1 MPPRKKKVAKKEEK
15 KAKEEEDKEEFL
27 SKYAE
32 ILEKRVNGNSPYR
45 TNINHYS
52 YVEIDGVS
60 VDFWVEK
67 ETDNTYSFF
76 ITVVDDIIKK
86 NDFNSIILL
95 QIKDF
100 KDIRSLLQQIE
111 IVKRDYKLIEH
122 NILSPEDIEYVRM
135 QRTFFQIPTDK
146 NCSVCFESTNEY
158 TICRHPICFHCRY
171 KCVSSNIN
179 ACPICRE
186 NNLKRFPNELTNL
199 D

>member
-1 MPPRKKKVAKKEEK
+1 MPPRKKKLTEEEK
-15 KAKEEEDKEEFL
+15 EKEEFL

-32 ILEKRVNGNSPYR
+32 ILEKRVNGNFPHH

-67 ETDNTYSFF
+67 ETDNTYSFS
-76 ITVVDDIIKK
+76 ITVVDNIIKK
-86 NDFNSIILL
+86 NNLDIIILL
-95 QIKDF
+95 QLKDF
-100 KDIRSLLQQIE
+100 KDIRTLLQQIE

-122 NILSPEDIEYVRM
+122 NILSPEDIEYIRM
-135 QRTFFQIPTDK
+135 QRTFFPIPTDK
-146 NCSVCFESTNEY
+146 NCSVCYESTNEY
-158 TICRHPICFHCRY
+158 TICRHPICFRCRY
-171 KCVSSNIN
+171 KCISSNMN